1 MTDQGEIREKKPTA
15 IKGLLFLIVMLIV
28 AAALL
33 ALALSRRSEEG
44 PQVVKT
50 MPTPI
55 SVATEPVAIQT
66 SFELRELYSGLAAP
80 RRTSQLGFQSGG
92 RISAISADVGDPI
105 RQGAVLARLD
115 TRALNA
121 QLASA
126 EAVVEEARAG
136 YALARNT
143 VDRQRTLQGR
153 GHVSQQAVDE
163 AEAQAATAFARIEA
177 AKAQSDTLRVQ
188 IDLARIVAPFDGVV
202 TSRMADEGAIAAP
215 GTPVLELVENGRLE
229 ARVGL
234 PASLAATLETGAD
247 YILSSDAGD
256 VRATLRASTGVIG
269 SGDRTVSTV
278 FDIAN
283 AGDVPAGAVVR
294 LGLDRDLDARGAWVP
309 IASLSESTRGLW
321 SVFVAQPGNE
331 GTFAERRLVEI
342 IHSSADRAYVRGALE
357 DGDLIITDGLQR
369 ITPGQPVAPRTDRA
383 VAQTVSPS

>member
-1 MTDQGEIREKKPTA
+1 
-15 IKGLLFLIVMLIV
+15 
-28 AAALL
+28 
-33 ALALSRRSEEG
+33 
-44 PQVVKT
+44 
-50 MPTPI
+50 
-55 SVATEPVAIQT
+55 
-66 SFELRELYSGLAAP
+66 
-80 RRTSQLGFQSGG
+80 
-92 RISAISADVGDPI
+92 
-105 RQGAVLARLD
+105 
-115 TRALNA
+115 
-121 QLASA
+121 
-126 EAVVEEARAG
+126 
-136 YALARNT
+136 
-143 VDRQRTLQGR
+143 
-153 GHVSQQAVDE
+153 
-163 AEAQAATAFARIEA
+163 
-177 AKAQSDTLRVQ
+177 
-188 IDLARIVAPFDGVV
+188 
-202 TSRMADEGAIAAP
+202 
-215 GTPVLELVENGRLE
+215 
-229 ARVGL
+229 
-234 PASLAATLETGAD
+234 
-247 YILSSDAGD
+247 LSSDAGD